1 MKKVLYL
8 GPAEG
13 LDWVRSELGEDFEPL
28 LSSPEPG
35 AVDARLPG
43 CAAILDA
50 SMKVPLD
57 RARLERASELKLI
70 ATATTGADH
79 IDGAFL
85 QKHSIALLTLKTERD
100 VLAQVNAAAELS
112 WALLMAC
119 ARRLGPA
126 SRHVAEGGWDR
137 TLFPGP
143 MLRGKTLGIVGM
155 GRNGRWCAQY
165 GVAFGMRI
173 LSHDPFATD
182 WPAEVKSVDLPSLV
196 AAADF
201 LLVHVTYSEATRLLL
216 SSDLVARCRPGS
228 VWINTSRGAI
238 WDEAAL
244 VQALESARLR
254 AVGADV
260 LSTEPDIS
268 RSPLWQYAQNHE
280 NVLLTPHIGG
290 FSPDALETVIR
301 HTARRIRHFF
311 A

>member
-1 MKKVLYL
+1 M
-8 GPAEG
+8 
-13 LDWVRSELGEDFEPL
+13 
-28 LSSPEPG
+28 
-35 AVDARLPG
+35 
-43 CAAILDA
+43 
-50 SMKVPLD
+50 
-57 RARLERASELKLI
+57 
-70 ATATTGADH
+70 
-79 IDGAFL
+79 
-85 QKHSIALLTLKTERD
+85 
-100 VLAQVNAAAELS
+100 AQVNAAAELS

-126 SRHVAEGGWDR
+126 SRHVTQGGWDR

-165 GVAFGMRI
+165 GAAFGLRI
-173 LSHDPFATD
+173 LGHDPFVTD
-182 WPAEVKSVDLPSLV
+182 WPAEVKSVDLSSLV

-216 SSDLVARCRPGS
+216 SSDLIARCRPGA

-244 VQALESARLR
+244 VRELETGRLR

-260 LSTEPDIS
+260 LSTEPEIS
-268 RSPLWQYAQNHE
+268 KSPLWQYAQTHE